1 MYRPT
6 IRCKFFARGNCR
18 NGEACPFAH
27 IPQAEIID
35 LQQTNSRNADVQL
48 ERHRRLTG
56 QVGFSNHGFNE
67 HPQSFSHYFDKSRY
81 KWVSPLLKE
90 REEAKKV
97 SSDKN
102 IMDKNAF
109 NKDLITKQTDT
120 VARKGASD
128 SSIFLNSENT
138 GTTLNKKSESQVN
151 VGNESTEGV
160 ELNYNGYKNL
170 MQKLYS
176 RMEDLTAEQIKQ
188 FNADEFE
195 YGKEKIWRLLLGF
208 VDIVHRCE
216 VKNFIEGSELMDS
229 NLDHNKIKRCKR
241 GLRDKLCDEMAGN
254 FWQSSHWE
262 QWILDKQD
270 ILRMRG
276 EDMKCITEEEYTKL
290 MIFFCNFIHAIGM
303 DSQQP
308 HKTRMQVIATACVY
322 FRRFYSR
329 RSLKDIDPFLLAPTS
344 LFLASKVEE
353 HGMMSHNKLIQA
365 TNNACKVIKPLNQL
379 IAEMGREHKD
389 LDVISSYAWKICND
403 CTRTDL
409 SLMYP
414 PHQIAIAC
422 ILIAS
427 VWTNRDRELKNWFAE
442 LAVDFEKVLEIQKII
457 INLYSVWKTFD
468 EKEQLVAILQKIP
481 RPNPGPQSSGATMMQ
496 THSHT
501 GLQVNNMNIHQGVSM
516 GPPPMPS
523 VANIKFEAH

>member
-1 MYRPT
+1 M
-6 IRCKFFARGNCR
+6 
-18 NGEACPFAH
+18 
-27 IPQAEIID
+27 
-35 LQQTNSRNADVQL
+35 
-48 ERHRRLTG
+48 
-56 QVGFSNHGFNE
+56 
-67 HPQSFSHYFDKSRY
+67 
-81 KWVSPLLKE
+81 
-90 REEAKKV
+90 EEASVRGAKKEV
-97 SSDKN
+97 
-102 IMDKNAF
+102 
-109 NKDLITKQTDT
+109 
-120 VARKGASD
+120 G
-128 SSIFLNSENT
+128 
-138 GTTLNKKSESQVN
+138 KKREPW
-151 VGNESTEGV
+151 
-160 ELNYNGYKNL
+160 L
-170 MQKLYS
+170 
-176 RMEDLTAEQIKQ
+176 
-188 FNADEFE
+188 
-195 YGKEKIWRLLLGF
+195 
-208 VDIVHRCE
+208 DIVQER
-216 VKNFIEGSELMDS
+216 
-229 NLDHNKIKRCKR
+229 R
-241 GLRDKLCDEMAGN
+241 
-254 FWQSSHWE
+254 E

-322 FRRFYSR
+322 FRRFYAR

-365 TNNACKVIKPLNQL
+365 TNNALKRWPFIQQDLMIRVQHIQEAEFFLLEILDCCLIVYHPYRPLNQL
-379 IAEMGREHKD
+379 MAEMGREHKD
-389 LDVISSYAWKICND
+389 LDTISSYAWKICND

-481 RPNPGPQSSGATMMQ
+481 RPNPGPQSSGTTMMQ
-496 THSHT
+496 SHPH
-501 GLQVNNMNIHQGVSM
+501 GSLQVNNMNVHQGVNM
-516 GPPPMPS
+516 GPPPMPP
-523 VANIKFEAH
+523 VGNIKFETH